1 MRKERLKNHLKAAKN
16 WTFLRFCGIIVIEDS
31 YGILKNLYYLEDRK
45 MFNEEIFNFDIDN
58 IRNDLAIEGM
68 SISDE
73 DVNLFKQFANDEIDM
88 PNLIQTIKNE
98 IN

>member
-1 MRKERLKNHLKAAKN
+1 
-16 WTFLRFCGIIVIEDS
+16 
-31 YGILKNLYYLEDRK
+31 
-45 MFNEEIFNFDIDN
+45 MFNEDIFNFDINN
-58 IRNDLAIEGM
+58 IKNDLAIEGL

-73 DVNLFKQFANDEIDM
+73 DITLFKQFANDEIDM